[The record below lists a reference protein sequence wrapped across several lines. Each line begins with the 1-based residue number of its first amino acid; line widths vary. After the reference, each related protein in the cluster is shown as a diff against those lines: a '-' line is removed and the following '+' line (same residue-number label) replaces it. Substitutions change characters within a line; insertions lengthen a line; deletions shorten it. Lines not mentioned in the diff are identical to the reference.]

1 MVSFN
6 IFILSLFFIDFK
18 NGSNKIDFP
27 NPVLFH
33 PRDRERAKELTNKEF
48 MTSLK
53 PNSII
58 KREDEIYE

>member
-1 MVSFN
+1 M
-6 IFILSLFFIDFK
+6 
-18 NGSNKIDFP
+18 
-27 NPVLFH
+27 LFH

-58 KREDEIYE
+58 KREDETYEFTLKSMEKNAKRNGGSITSKSLKNQV